1 MFKAQ
6 NMSWHSNSKALIN
19 REYQLIEKA
28 LITQDIENNKILQKK
43 KLVKKKILYT
53 RKIQNFSNSIKIRSA
68 QKEKKKRKEKEE
80 NI

>member
-43 KLVKKKILYT
+43 KK
-53 RKIQNFSNSIKIRSA
+53 
-68 QKEKKKRKEKEE
+68 
-80 NI
+80 